1 MKKITWND
9 FDSVVVDLDG
19 TLLNHERVLSAK
31 TKEMLELLHR
41 REKKIFIATGRPW
54 YFATTE
60 IKHVNT
66 HQIVSCN
73 GALVYDIRQKE
84 PLLIKPIDV
93 QTAKQIF
100 QFLSRHRATFVIYAQ
115 SGMFAFSA
123 NPQESSW
130 INWLR
135 SQNSSKAV
143 DERFTMEVS
152 DNFED
157 SFDFYEHPILEFI
170 VVLNETP
177 SDSVAKIWEYL
188 REQHSVYPIQSQT
201 FILDIMSQN
210 ISKGSGLEELAAR
223 ELLDLKRT
231 IVFGDQYN
239 DISMFEKTAF
249 SVAMGNA
256 RDFVKSKA
264 TFTTLSNSEDGIH
277 HFFTSVV
284 LEPSQVVEETSE
296 FLLAEEVAQISDATD
311 IYSHN
316 VDKVLEAMRSFKEE
330 TPDFDLPNQ
339 DISESSYGSFSYVEP
354 LTSSLASAEKTSEE
368 SGVLEAA
375 EEINSQIETSL
386 ETKGEDQD
394 FVETEENTDISETTS
409 KEELSE
415 IEPKI
420 IVSIGTRL
428 FELHSRVA
436 KEIGVSVVPDLI
448 SALDRML
455 NLLQQSEE
463 EVDADSLEELMH
475 SVETL
480 FFDLET
486 ELMHGFSE
494 HSQLFLVSDKL
505 EELYDKVRSYLPE
518 SLNSKWLTLLERIE
532 EESQQYALTVQEEE
546 KVVVSQEAKIKTLEQ
561 NIANQQMMIQ
571 MLNSKI
577 ASINAAHQFFQKYHK
592 GQPLTAE
599 DFKYLE
605 TTLLLSENQEQDS
618 LEE

>member
-1 MKKITWND
+1 
-9 FDSVVVDLDG
+9 
-19 TLLNHERVLSAK
+19 
-31 TKEMLELLHR
+31 
-41 REKKIFIATGRPW
+41 
-54 YFATTE
+54 
-60 IKHVNT
+60 
-66 HQIVSCN
+66 
-73 GALVYDIRQKE
+73 
-84 PLLIKPIDV
+84 
-93 QTAKQIF
+93 
-100 QFLSRHRATFVIYAQ
+100 
-115 SGMFAFSA
+115 
-123 NPQESSW
+123 
-130 INWLR
+130 
-135 SQNSSKAV
+135 
-143 DERFTMEVS
+143 
-152 DNFED
+152 
-157 SFDFYEHPILEFI
+157 
-170 VVLNETP
+170 
-177 SDSVAKIWEYL
+177 
-188 REQHSVYPIQSQT
+188 
-201 FILDIMSQN
+201 MSQN

-316 VDKVLEAMRSFKEE
+316 VDKVLEAMNSFKEE

-339 DISESSYGSFSYVEP
+339 DSSESSYGSFSYVES

-368 SGVLEAA
+368 SEVLETT
-375 EEINSQIETSL
+375 EEISSQIETSL

-394 FVETEENTDISETTS
+394 FVETEEDTDISETTS

-415 IEPKI
+415 IEPK

-455 NLLQQSEE
+455 TLLQQSEE

-475 SVETL
+475 FVETL

-518 SLNSKWLTLLERIE
+518 SLNSK
-532 EESQQYALTVQEEE
+532 
-546 KVVVSQEAKIKTLEQ
+546 
-561 NIANQQMMIQ
+561 
-571 MLNSKI
+571 
-577 ASINAAHQFFQKYHK
+577 
-592 GQPLTAE
+592 
-599 DFKYLE
+599 
-605 TTLLLSENQEQDS
+605 
-618 LEE
+618 